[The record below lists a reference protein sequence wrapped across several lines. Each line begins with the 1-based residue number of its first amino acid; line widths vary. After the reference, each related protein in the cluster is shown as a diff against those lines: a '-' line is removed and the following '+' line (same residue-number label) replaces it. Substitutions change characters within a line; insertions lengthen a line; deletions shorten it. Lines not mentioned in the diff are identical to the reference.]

1 MKKAIVGLIVST
13 CLFVATTCP
22 ALEVGTD
29 KIFHAGGCTVLAMAA
44 SSTLKYVAPDMPG
57 WERAMWS
64 ILATMAVGYAKE
76 LSDSRVDNDDLVAD
90 GVGAVCGSLITISW

>member
-1 MKKAIVGLIVST
+1 MKKAIIGLIVII
-13 CLFVATTCP
+13 CLVMATTCP
-22 ALEVGTD
+22 ALEVGPD
-29 KIFHAGGCTVLAMAA
+29 KVFHAGGCTVLAMAA

-76 LSDSRVDNDDLVAD
+76 LTDSEVDNGDLVAD
-90 GVGAVCGSLITISW
+90 GVGAVCGALITISW